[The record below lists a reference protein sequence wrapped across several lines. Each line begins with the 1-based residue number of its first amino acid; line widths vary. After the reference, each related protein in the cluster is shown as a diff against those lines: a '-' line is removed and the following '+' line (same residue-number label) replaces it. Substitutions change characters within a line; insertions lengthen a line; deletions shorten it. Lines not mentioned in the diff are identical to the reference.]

1 MGAFWL
7 WLLLTE
13 SGFCKQSV
21 DLLITENGLCEH
33 RLDLA
38 DLGLALS
45 GDMRAEHRAG
55 LWVSFAIWLS
65 P

>member
-1 MGAFWL
+1 MVGE

-21 DLLITENGLCEH
+21 DLLITKSGLCEH

-38 DLGLALS
+38 DLRLALS
-45 GDMRAEHRAG
+45 ADMRAEHATG
-55 LWVSFAIWLS
+55 LRDSFAI
-65 P
+65 